1 MGRGVIFVGWGTA
14 PPFSDPLGWCACTDL
29 LNTYY
34 WVMKIM
40 FSEKFAEN
48 QRTFVGVR
56 TETHTPTHTYP
67 HPLGVVIEK
76 ERKHKRE
83 REREKW
89 EKERKK

>member
-1 MGRGVIFVGWGTA
+1 MKVGEGSNFVRWGTA

-34 WVMKIM
+34 WVLKIM

-56 TETHTPTHTYP
+56 TEIHTHTHPHTHIPTPIGSSH
-67 HPLGVVIEK
+67 
-76 ERKHKRE
+76 RE
-83 REREKW
+83 RDKA
-89 EKERKK
+89 